1 MRGTGRRVANL
12 VLLAV
17 LLGLLAALA
26 VRCGQSES
34 RPERRSREPGP
45 ASGPGDGSA
54 EAWREG
60 GPQPSLPMAT
70 IRVGGTAVRVEV
82 ADEPEERRLGYMRRE
97 RPAETGMLFVWPR
110 AEMQGF
116 WMRNCDWDIDLAYVS
131 DDGRVFQVERMRAHD
146 ERSVRS
152 VGPARYVLE
161 MPAGRFAELGIG
173 VGQSVE
179 FTGGTSEE

>member
-1 MRGTGRRVANL
+1 MSGKGRRFVNR

-17 LLGLLAALA
+17 LLVLLAAWA
-26 VRCGQSES
+26 VRCVQSGTD
-34 RPERRSREPGP
+34 RGREAAPVVE
-45 ASGPGDGSA
+45 AGPGDGSS
-54 EAWREG
+54 EGWREW
-60 GPQPSLPMAT
+60 GPQPTLPMTT
-70 IRVGGTAVRVEV
+70 IRVGGKAIRVEV
-82 ADEPEERRLGYMRRE
+82 ADEPQERRLGYMGRE

-116 WMRNCDWDIDLAYVS
+116 WMKNCDWDIDLAYVS
-131 DDGRVFQVERMRAHD
+131 QEGRIFQVERMRAHD

-173 VGQSVE
+173 VGQQVE
-179 FTGGTSEE
+179 FSGAASEE